1 MFSTFTTVTWI
12 VLMSLL
18 WEPSMGVIAKVV
30 PVRWDPESHKV
41 SVVLLKYCS
50 ILFTCKCCNLSAN
63 VANTNEEENLHLFIS
78 RTCARGP
85 REWRTL
91 HPEARVR
98 FLHNRGRW
106 LLPAPCGYPTG
117 NSWLV
122 IQPDVTSTFRQSHIN
137 NQFFKANASNNI
149 VVLCKG
155 HCSSL
160 SFLFST

>member
-1 MFSTFTTVTWI
+1 
-12 VLMSLL
+12 MSLL

-91 HPEARVR
+91 HPEACVR

-137 NQFFKANASNNI
+137 NQFFKGNASNNI

-155 HCSSL
+155 HGSSL